1 MDLPLFFE
9 YLFLGLLGGAML
21 SIVGVSYVVLRRLF
35 KGQS

>member
-21 SIVGVSYVVLRRLF
+21 AIAGVSVVVIRRLF